1 MNPLN
6 LPLNTR
12 VDKIIPKNSFDSF
25 ATPKQKRKFIDLVER
40 IRWSNKLS
48 RETINLHGSD
58 FSEIQVFLF
67 ELREKEG
74 FEELLEVI
82 DRAIP
87 YPIIFC
93 VTFDNKILFSASQ
106 KHPHPTNGDLSI
118 VDWVFKSDWHDQNDH
133 LFYLHLKKT
142 LDHAFFD
149 FCRQLSGKS
158 QKIANLAELST
169 YEQSIKKLKTAI
181 TKLEGEIFRCKQ
193 FNKRVELNI
202 QLQKKLSEYQ
212 NLIQLYK

>member
-6 LPLNTR
+6 LPLNTK
-12 VDKIIPKNSFDSF
+12 VDKIIPKSSFDSF
-25 ATPKQKRKFIDLVER
+25 TTPKQKRKLIDIVER
-40 IRWSNKLS
+40 IRWLNKLS
-48 RETINLHGSD
+48 RDTINLDGTD
-58 FSEIQVFLF
+58 FFEIQIFLF

-82 DRAIP
+82 DRAIS

-93 VTFDNKILFSASQ
+93 VTFGNKILFSASQ
-106 KHPHPTNGDLSI
+106 KHSHPTNADLSV
-118 VDWVFKSDWHDQNDH
+118 VDWVFKSDWHDQDDH
-133 LFYLHLKKT
+133 PFELRLKRS
-142 LDHAFFD
+142 LDHTFFD

-158 QKIANLAELST
+158 QNIGSLAELSS

-181 TKLEGEIFRCKQ
+181 TKLEGEISRCKQ

-202 QLQKKLSEYQ
+202 QLHNKLYEYQ
-212 NLIQLYK
+212 NLIQLYR